1 MTLSNG
7 FRLAIQI
14 ADALDKAHRHGVV
27 HRDLKPANIMLSATG
42 VKLLDFGV
50 ATRRTRV
57 RGTTSEILTE
67 DHEGRITGE
76 GAILGTLEYMAPEQL
91 EGKEADGRTDIFA
104 FGALVY
110 EMVTGGQAFS
120 MRERG
125 WTDRRD
131 PPRRAASRRRV
142 GIRYA
147 ARPGS
152 DDFPMPIQGSRR
164 AVADG
169 CGPSVSVAFDRSGS
183 AARGVDEP
191 TKSS

>member
-120 MRERG
+120 MRE
-125 WTDRRD
+125 
-131 PPRRAASRRRV
+131 
-142 GIRYA
+142 
-147 ARPGS
+147 
-152 DDFPMPIQGSRR
+152 
-164 AVADG
+164 
-169 CGPSVSVAFDRSGS
+169 
-183 AARGVDEP
+183 
-191 TKSS
+191 